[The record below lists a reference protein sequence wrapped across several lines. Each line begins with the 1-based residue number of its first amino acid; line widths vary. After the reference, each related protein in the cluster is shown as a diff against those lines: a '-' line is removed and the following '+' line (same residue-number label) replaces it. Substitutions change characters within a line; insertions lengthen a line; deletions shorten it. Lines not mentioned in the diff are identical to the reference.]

1 MCFSLHFLSSHRDL
15 VSMLAVR
22 SRVLLPCISFEPLYK
37 RSKTS
42 RTGKLRRMP
51 FVKSSAHA
59 IEKVNIHH
67 PCQRN
72 VVEQARMPTTVLLAT
87 SVRVVSNLKYLVYVV
102 QVRVFNL
109 PISLTRTVV

>member
-72 VVEQARMPTTVLLAT
+72 VVEQAKMPTMVLLA

-102 QVRVFNL
+102 
-109 PISLTRTVV
+109 RTSTCI